1 MARRESNFILDYYC
15 AMDVLA
21 LPSREYPFA
30 LVMLE
35 APLPVVCFANSGEGP
50 VFLGDDTRL
59 RAAFLDAVE
68 FATHF
73 CATTLALR
81 HPRR

>member
-1 MARRESNFILDYYC
+1 
-15 AMDVLA
+15 MDVLA
-21 LPSREYPFA
+21 LLSREYPFA

-35 APLPVVCFANSGEGP
+35 APAQGLPVVCFANSGEGP
-50 VFLGDDTRL
+50 AFLGDDTEL